1 MYYFPKVKMLRGELK
16 RSEVRNSVKYQLT
29 TKEFIQQ
36 RGHTTFRIALENI
49 IGFVECDDAE
59 FSRHV
64 HRLSSGRS
72 DGFGRAYKIVAS
84 VLHLV
89 SPSGVVE
96 QAQVSFYTRLS
107 RPFAQQLEDCLQS
120 SSLA

>member
-1 MYYFPKVKMLRGELK
+1 MYHFPKVKMLRGELK

-36 RGHTTFRIALENI
+36 RGQTTFRIALDNI
-49 IGFVECDDAE
+49 IGFVECDDLE
-59 FSRHV
+59 FSQHV
-64 HRLSSGRS
+64 NRLSSGRS
-72 DGFGRAYKIVAS
+72 DAGRAYKIVTS

-96 QAQVSFYTRLS
+96 RGQVSFYTRLS
-107 RPFAQQLEDCLQS
+107 RPFAQLLEDYLQS
-120 SSLA
+120 SSQI